1 MRRID
6 ELSERLTKRQ
16 KSYMNQ
22 SGVKN
27 TITKIDYWGLATENI
42 RINQK

>member
-1 MRRID
+1 MKKD
-6 ELSERLTKRQ
+6 GSLALQRQ
-16 KSYMNQ
+16 KTYMNQ

-27 TITKIDYWGLATENI
+27 KITKIDYWGLATENI